1 MLLDFENTMNIDLT
15 NKKYLVTGGSRGIG
29 KAIVER
35 LANAGATVAFTYK
48 SSDAEAQKIV
58 EQFNHKVFAFK
69 ADISDENTSI
79 SLIENIE
86 NQIGELDGL
95 INNAG
100 ITMDKPFFKM
110 ETEAW
115 QSVINTN
122 LNGTFY
128 LSKAVINKFIRK
140 DNSKIINMASVSG
153 LRGSA
158 GQANYSASKAAMI
171 AFTKT
176 LAVEFARFNVQVNA
190 IAPGF
195 IETEM
200 TEQMD
205 ENIKKNI
212 RQMVPARR
220 MGRASEVADAVLFL
234 LSPSANYITGHTLV
248 IDGGLMA

>member
-1 MLLDFENTMNIDLT
+1 MNIDLT
-15 NKKYLVTGGSRGIG
+15 DKKYLVTGGSRGIG

-35 LANAGATVAFTYK
+35 LVQAGATVAFTYK
-48 SSDAEAQKIV
+48 NSQAEAEKIV
-58 EQFNHKVFAFK
+58 QELNHKAFAFK
-69 ADISDENTSI
+69 ADISDEHASEQ
-79 SLIENIE
+79 LIENVE

-110 ETEAW
+110 DTQSW
-115 QSVINTN
+115 QAVIDTN

-128 LSKAVINKFIRK
+128 LSKAVINKFIRR
-140 DNSKIINMASVSG
+140 DNTKIINMASVSG

-158 GQANYSASKAAMI
+158 GQANYSASKAAIM

-200 TEQMD
+200 VAQMD
-205 ENIKKNI
+205 ENVKKNI

-220 MGRASEVADAVLFL
+220 MGKASEVADSVLFL
-234 LSPSANYITGHTLV
+234 LSPAANYITGHTLV

>member
-1 MLLDFENTMNIDLT
+1 MNIDLT

-48 SSDAEAQKIV
+48 SSYAESQKIV
-58 EQFNHKVFAFK
+58 EQFNKKVFAFK

-79 SLIENIE
+79 SLIEKIE

-110 ETEAW
+110 ETDAW
-115 QSVINTN
+115 QAVINTN

-140 DNSKIINMASVSG
+140 ENSKIINMASVSG

-220 MGRASEVADAVLFL
+220 MGKASEVADAVLFL

>member
-1 MLLDFENTMNIDLT
+1 MNIDLT

-48 SSDAEAQKIV
+48 SSDAESQKIV
-58 EQFNHKVFAFK
+58 EQFNKKVFAFK

-79 SLIENIE
+79 SLIEKIE

-110 ETEAW
+110 ETDAW
-115 QSVINTN
+115 QAVINTN

-140 DNSKIINMASVSG
+140 ENSKIINMASVSG

-220 MGRASEVADAVLFL
+220 MGKASEVADAVLFL

>member
-1 MLLDFENTMNIDLT
+1 MNIDLT